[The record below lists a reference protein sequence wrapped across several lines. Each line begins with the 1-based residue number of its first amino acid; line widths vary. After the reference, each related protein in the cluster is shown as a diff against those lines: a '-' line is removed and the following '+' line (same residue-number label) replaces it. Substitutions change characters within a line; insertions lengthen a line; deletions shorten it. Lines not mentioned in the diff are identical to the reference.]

1 MDKLQVITSYSYS
14 GIYFAGTYRAGIYP
28 ARIFLGVAGGAGGR
42 TDGRAVAYADDMYVG
57 CTYILSAY
65 CFCCLF
71 LSFCMLRCTAWLIF
85 WKQNFVTLIYMYVH
99 FIICACMF
107 ARARHTRILQL
118 ETLKKIKF
126 LSSSLSLFLKNVNPF
141 KQCAIKVYLY

>member
-1 MDKLQVITSYSYS
+1 MDKLQVITNYSYS

-57 CTYILSAY
+57 CTYIPSAY

-85 WKQNFVTLIYMYVH
+85 WKQNFVTLIYMYI

-107 ARARHTRILQL
+107 ARARTHTRILEL

-126 LSSSLSLFLKNVNPF
+126 LFSSLPLF
-141 KQCAIKVYLY
+141 